1 MDKNIIL
8 KAHQE
13 GEIHPNGKWVWRS
26 AARGGKGDWRTIPKN
41 LLGKVQPGGNINDVS
56 GDNAGNQPQQSNQ
69 PQQKQDENSS
79 GKKDITKY
87 SKDELLAWAKKTNE
101 DVLSKIVNKTDGHNM
116 ARQIAYDELVDRG
129 SDVSKLNTSGLKVN
143 GKKQDG
149 SSADNGNS
157 KQKSQQQPKVQAK
170 TYDNYK
176 TKKPEVPIHIGK
188 FTIRKQS
195 GKQEDTDYNTQKSKY
210 EKFDDAH
217 IIKFVNAQHMAPES
231 RQVAFDIAYER
242 GIPEDKLNINGS
254 LKDYWDKQ
262 KRLQNDVKTTG
273 SSDDDDETTWT
284 SVDTGL
290 DNFEDV
296 TGQSVDEFM
305 ENFPEGD
312 MGWMSQDDERVQKAF
327 NKLKT
332 PSDRRLYDNF
342 VDAQKRKNPKYVN
355 QKMQLN
361 RLRKSYFSFL
371 GKNNNRP
378 MLVSMGGAG
387 VGKTWNFNHM
397 AQDYCGMVKWDSEKA
412 KAAEEA
418 GQEYTDFDYIVAPQ
432 INSVPKLCKFLSKY
446 KDKVVVFD
454 DNDALLTDNEM
465 SNIMKTLCDGT
476 PSNRYFAE
484 YDEKGKA
491 TGKNAVFKGKIVV
504 MTNKSSD
511 QLLRNPDAGAVM
523 SRAAQN
529 EVSFTINENIEALKD
544 RFMSMDCN
552 IDIPSYDDAQ
562 EKQLR
567 QDIFDYINDNKDK
580 LDPKSFTVRKFA
592 ALYEKAAEEINAA
605 EAASQS
611 ASAADDM
618 TPEDWRESALDILN
632 KAMDDSALN
641 VNMAFHDPEDDLTEK
656 EKKEYAKIF
665 KKIDSDDG
673 WEFNE
678 TQDDEKEDK
687 DDKTSSSKKKVKK
700 KKIKKSFEDEFG
712 MSLSEAESLLLG

>member
-1 MDKNIIL
+1 MRNSNIIE
-8 KAHQE
+8 KAHQVGDTNAK
-13 GEIHPNGKWVWRS
+13 GEVWVEYQPGRF
-26 AARGGKGDWRTIPKN
+26 DWRNPKHKAVVAYRQSK
-41 LLGKVQPGGNINDVS
+41 GQGNN
-56 GDNAGNQPQQSNQ
+56 SNSDS
-69 PQQKQDENSS
+69 K
-79 GKKDITKY
+79 KKDISQF

-101 DVLSKIVNKTDGHNM
+101 DVLSKIVNKTDGHKP
-116 ARQIAYDELVDRG
+116 ARQIAYDELVSRG
-129 SDVSKLNTSGLKVN
+129 SDVSKLDTSGLNVDN
-143 GKKQDG
+143 GKKSDG
-149 SSADNGNS
+149 SSSS
-157 KQKSQQQPKVQAK
+157 KNESPKSQSKTK

-176 TKKPEVPIHIGK
+176 TKKPQVPIHIGK
-188 FTIRKQS
+188 FTVRTGS
-195 GKQEDTDYNTQKSKY
+195 GSQKDFTYDEQRAKY
-210 EKFDDAH
+210 DKFDDAH
-217 IIKFVNAQHMAPES
+217 IIKFVNAQNMAPEN

-242 GIPEDKLNINGS
+242 GIPEDKLNVDGT
-254 LKDYWDKQ
+254 LKKFWDKQ
-262 KRLQNDVKTTG
+262 KKLHDDVKTNNVN
-273 SSDDDDETTWT
+273 DDDDETQWQ

-290 DNFEDV
+290 DNFEKV
-296 TGQSVDEFM
+296 TKQSVDEFM
-305 ENFPEGD
+305 EQFPEGD
-312 MGWMSQDDERVQKAF
+312 MGWMSEDDDRVQKAF
-327 NKLKT
+327 NNLKT

-342 VDAQKRKNPKYVN
+342 IDAQKRKNPKYVN

-371 GKNNNRP
+371 SKNNQRP

-397 AQDYCGMVKWDSEKA
+397 AQDYCGMVKWDSKKA

-446 KDKVVVFD
+446 KNKVVVFD
-454 DNDALLTDNEM
+454 DNDAILTDNEM
-465 SNIMKTLCDGT
+465 SNIMKTLCDST

-484 YDEKGKA
+484 YDDKGKA
-491 TGKNAVFKGKIVV
+491 TGKNAIFSGKIVV

-511 QLLRNPDAGAVM
+511 KLQRNKDANAVM

-544 RFMSMDCN
+544 RYMTMDCN
-552 IDIPSYDDAQ
+552 INIPSFDDAK

-567 QDIFDYINDNKDK
+567 QDIFDYIVDNKDK
-580 LDPKSFTVRKFA
+580 LDPRSFTVRKFA

-632 KAMDDSALN
+632 KGENNEALN
-641 VNMAFHDPEDDLTEK
+641 VNMAFHDPEDDLTE
-656 EKKEYAKIF
+656 EERKKFAKIF
-665 KKIDSDDG
+665 KKIDEDDG

-678 TQDDEKEDK
+678 TSGDEKEDAA
-687 DDKTSSSKKKVKK
+687 DDKVNSKKKTK
-700 KKIKKSFEDEFG
+700 KKIKKAIDIDLG
-712 MSLSEAESLLLG
+712 MSLSEAENLLLG

>member
-1 MDKNIIL
+1 MNKDIIL
-8 KAHQE
+8 KAHKE
-13 GEIHPNGKWVWRS
+13 GDIHPNGKLIWRQ
-26 AARGGKGDWRTIPKN
+26 AANGGRGDWRTIPKS
-41 LLGKVQPGGNINDVS
+41 QRGGAQTANNGGSADS
-56 GDNAGNQPQQSNQ
+56 
-69 PQQKQDENSS
+69 K
-79 GKKDITKY
+79 KKDISQF

-101 DVLSKIVNKTDGHNM
+101 DVLSKIVNKTDGHKP
-116 ARQIAYDELVDRG
+116 ARQIAYDELVSRG
-129 SDVSKLNTSGLKVN
+129 SDVSKLDTSGLKVDN
-143 GKKQDG
+143 GKKSD
-149 SSADNGNS
+149 SSSSS
-157 KQKSQQQPKVQAK
+157 KTESPKSQSKAK

-176 TKKPEVPIHIGK
+176 TKKPQVPIHIGK
-188 FTIRKQS
+188 FTVRSTGS
-195 GKQEDTDYNTQKSKY
+195 GSQKDFTYDEQKARYN
-210 EKFDDAH
+210 KFDDAH
-217 IIKFVNAQHMAPES
+217 IIKFVNAQNMAPEN

-242 GIPEDKLNINGS
+242 GIPEDKLNVDGT
-254 LKDYWDKQ
+254 LKKFWDKQ
-262 KRLQNDVKTTG
+262 KKLQDDVKT
-273 SSDDDDETTWT
+273 SNNVDDDDETQWQ

-290 DNFEDV
+290 ENFEKV
-296 TGQSVDEFM
+296 TKQTVDEFM
-305 ENFPEGD
+305 EQFPEGD
-312 MGWMSQDDERVQKAF
+312 MGWMSEDDDRVQKAF
-327 NKLKT
+327 NNLKT

-342 VDAQKRKNPKYVN
+342 IDAQKRKNPKYVN

-371 GKNNNRP
+371 SKNNQRP

-412 KAAEEA
+412 KAADEA

-454 DNDALLTDNEM
+454 DNDAILTDNEM

-484 YDEKGKA
+484 YDDKGKA
-491 TGKNAVFKGKIVV
+491 TGKNAIFSGKIVV

-511 QLLRNPDAGAVM
+511 KLQRNKDANAVM

-544 RFMSMDCN
+544 RYMTMDCN
-552 IDIPSYDDAQ
+552 INIPSFDDAK

-567 QDIFDYINDNKDK
+567 KDIFDYIVDNKDK
-580 LDPKSFTVRKFA
+580 LDPRSFTVRKFA

-632 KAMDDSALN
+632 KGENNEPLN
-641 VNMAFHDPEDDLTEK
+641 VDMAFHDPEDDLTEE
-656 EKKEYAKIF
+656 EKRKFAKIF
-665 KKIDSDDG
+665 KKIDTDDG

-678 TQDDEKEDK
+678 TSGDEKEDAA
-687 DDKTSSSKKKVKK
+687 DDKVTSKKKTK
-700 KKIKKSFEDEFG
+700 KKIKKAVDIDLG
-712 MSLSEAESLLLG
+712 MSLSEAENLLLG

>member
-1 MDKNIIL
+1 MNKDIIL
-8 KAHQE
+8 KAHKE
-13 GEIHPNGKWVWRS
+13 GDIHPNGKLIWRQ
-26 AARGGKGDWRTIPKN
+26 AANGGRGDWRTIPKS
-41 LLGKVQPGGNINDVS
+41 QRGGAQTANNGGAADS
-56 GDNAGNQPQQSNQ
+56 
-69 PQQKQDENSS
+69 K
-79 GKKDITKY
+79 KKDISQF

-101 DVLSKIVNKTDGHNM
+101 DVLSKIVNKTDGHKP
-116 ARQIAYDELVDRG
+116 ARQIAYDELVSRG
-129 SDVSKLNTSGLKVN
+129 SDVSKLDTSGLKVDN
-143 GKKQDG
+143 GKKSD
-149 SSADNGNS
+149 SSSSS
-157 KQKSQQQPKVQAK
+157 KTESPKSQSKAK

-176 TKKPEVPIHIGK
+176 TKKPQVPIHIGK
-188 FTIRKQS
+188 FTVRSTGS
-195 GKQEDTDYNTQKSKY
+195 GSQKDFTYDEQKARYN
-210 EKFDDAH
+210 KFDDAH
-217 IIKFVNAQHMAPES
+217 IIKFVNAQNMAPEN

-242 GIPEDKLNINGS
+242 GIPEDKLNVDGT
-254 LKDYWDKQ
+254 LKKFWDKQ
-262 KRLQNDVKTTG
+262 KKLQDDVKT
-273 SSDDDDETTWT
+273 SNNVDDDDEIQWQ

-290 DNFEDV
+290 ENFEKV
-296 TGQSVDEFM
+296 TKQSVDEFM
-305 ENFPEGD
+305 EQFPEGD
-312 MGWMSQDDERVQKAF
+312 MGWMSEDDDRVQKAF
-327 NKLKT
+327 NNLKT

-342 VDAQKRKNPKYVN
+342 IDAQKRKNPKYVN

-371 GKNNNRP
+371 SKNNQRP

-412 KAAEEA
+412 KAADEA

-454 DNDALLTDNEM
+454 DNDAILTDNEM

-484 YDEKGKA
+484 YDDKGKA
-491 TGKNAVFKGKIVV
+491 TGKNAIFSGKIVV

-511 QLLRNPDAGAVM
+511 KLQRNKDANAVM

-544 RFMSMDCN
+544 RYMTMDCN
-552 IDIPSYDDAQ
+552 INIPSFDDAK

-567 QDIFDYINDNKDK
+567 KDIFDYIVDNKDK
-580 LDPKSFTVRKFA
+580 LDPRSFTVRKFA

-632 KAMDDSALN
+632 KGENNEPLN
-641 VNMAFHDPEDDLTEK
+641 VNMAFHDPEDDLTEE
-656 EKKEYAKIF
+656 EKRKFAKIF
-665 KKIDSDDG
+665 KKIDTDDG

-678 TQDDEKEDK
+678 TSGDEKEDAA
-687 DDKTSSSKKKVKK
+687 DDKVTSKKKTKK
-700 KKIKKSFEDEFG
+700 KKIKKAVDIDLG
-712 MSLSEAESLLLG
+712 MSLSEAENLLLG

>member
-1 MDKNIIL
+1 MNKDIIL
-8 KAHQE
+8 KAHKE
-13 GEIHPNGKWVWRS
+13 GDIHPNGKLIWRQ
-26 AARGGKGDWRTIPKN
+26 AANGGKGDWRTIPKS
-41 LLGKVQPGGNINDVS
+41 QRGGAQTANNGGAADS
-56 GDNAGNQPQQSNQ
+56 
-69 PQQKQDENSS
+69 K
-79 GKKDITKY
+79 KKDISQF

-101 DVLSKIVNKTDGHNM
+101 DVLSKIVNKTDGHKP
-116 ARQIAYDELVDRG
+116 ARQIAYDELVSRG
-129 SDVSKLNTSGLKVN
+129 SDVSKLDTSGLKVDN
-143 GKKQDG
+143 GKKSDG
-149 SSADNGNS
+149 SSSS
-157 KQKSQQQPKVQAK
+157 KTESPKSQSKAK

-176 TKKPEVPIHIGK
+176 TKKPQVPIHIGK
-188 FTIRKQS
+188 FTVRSIGS
-195 GKQEDTDYNTQKSKY
+195 GSQKDFTYDEQKARYN
-210 EKFDDAH
+210 KFDDAH
-217 IIKFVNAQHMAPES
+217 IIKFVNAQNMAPEN

-242 GIPEDKLNINGS
+242 GIPEDKLNVDGT
-254 LKDYWDKQ
+254 LKKFWDKQ
-262 KRLQNDVKTTG
+262 KKLQDDVKT
-273 SSDDDDETTWT
+273 SNNVDDDDETQWQ

-290 DNFEDV
+290 ENFEKV
-296 TGQSVDEFM
+296 TKQSVDEFM
-305 ENFPEGD
+305 EQFPEGD
-312 MGWMSQDDERVQKAF
+312 MGWMSEDDDRVQKAF
-327 NKLKT
+327 NNLKT

-342 VDAQKRKNPKYVN
+342 IDAQKRKNPKYVN

-371 GKNNNRP
+371 SKNNQRP

-412 KAAEEA
+412 KAADEA

-454 DNDALLTDNEM
+454 DNDAILTDNEM

-484 YDEKGKA
+484 YDDKGKA
-491 TGKNAVFKGKIVV
+491 TGKNAIFSGKIVV

-511 QLLRNPDAGAVM
+511 KLQRNKDANAVM

-544 RFMSMDCN
+544 RYMTMDCN
-552 IDIPSYDDAQ
+552 INIPSFDDAK

-567 QDIFDYINDNKDK
+567 KDIFDYIVDNKDK
-580 LDPKSFTVRKFA
+580 LDPRSFTVRKFA

-605 EAASQS
+605 DAASQS

-632 KAMDDSALN
+632 KGENNEPLN
-641 VNMAFHDPEDDLTEK
+641 VNMAFHDPEDDLTEE
-656 EKKEYAKIF
+656 EKRKFAKIF
-665 KKIDSDDG
+665 KKIDTDDG

-678 TQDDEKEDK
+678 TSGDEKEDAA
-687 DDKTSSSKKKVKK
+687 DDKVTSKKKTK
-700 KKIKKSFEDEFG
+700 KKIKKAVDIDLG
-712 MSLSEAESLLLG
+712 MSLSEAENLLLG

>member
-1 MDKNIIL
+1 MNEDIIL
-8 KAHQE
+8 KANHKE
-13 GEIHPNGKWVWRS
+13 GDLHPNGKWVWRQS
-26 AARGGKGDWRTIPKN
+26 ARGGKGDWRTIPKN
-41 LLGKVQPGGNINDVS
+41 QRGAAQTANGG
-56 GDNAGNQPQQSNQ
+56 GDG
-69 PQQKQDENSS
+69 S
-79 GKKDITKY
+79 GKKDI
-87 SKDELLAWAKKTNE
+87 SQFSRDELLAWAKKTNE
-101 DVLSKIVNKTDGHNM
+101 DVLSKIVNKTDAHQP
-116 ARQIAYDELVDRG
+116 ARQIAYNELVSRG
-129 SDVSKLNTSGLKVN
+129 SDVSKLDTSGLDVKDS
-143 GKKQDG
+143 KSAK
-149 SSADNGNS
+149 SSTSTPAP
-157 KQKSQQQPKVQAK
+157 KTQQPNVK
-170 TYDNYK
+170 TYDKYK
-176 TKKPEVPIHIGK
+176 TKKPQVPIRIGK
-188 FTIRKQS
+188 FTIRKKNGS
-195 GKQEDTDYNTQKSKY
+195 QEDITYDEQKVKFD
-210 EKFDDAH
+210 KFDDAH
-217 IIKFVNAQHMAPES
+217 IIKYVNAQNMAPES

-242 GIPEDKLNINGS
+242 GIPEDKLDVGGT
-254 LKDYWDKQ
+254 LKNFWDKQ
-262 KRLQNDVKTTG
+262 KKLQDDVKT
-273 SSDDDDETTWT
+273 SNDDDDDETQWV

-290 DNFEDV
+290 DNFEKV

-305 ENFPEGD
+305 EQFPEGD
-312 MGWMSQDDERVQKAF
+312 MGWMSEEDDRVKKAF
-327 NKLKT
+327 NNLKT

-342 VDAQKRKNPKYVN
+342 LDAQKRKNPKYVN

-371 GKNNNRP
+371 SKNNNRP

-454 DNDALLTDNEM
+454 DNDAILTDNEM

-511 QLLRNPDAGAVM
+511 KLLRNPDAGAVM

-544 RFMSMDCN
+544 RYMSMDCN
-552 IDIPSYDDAQ
+552 IDIPSFDDAK
-562 EKQLR
+562 EKKLR
-567 QDIFDYINDNKDK
+567 QDIFDYIVDNKDK

-618 TPEDWRESALDILN
+618 TPEDWRDSALDILN
-632 KAMDDSALN
+632 KGEDNEPLN
-641 VNMAFHDPEDDLTEK
+641 VNMAFHDPEDDLTE
-656 EKKEYAKIF
+656 EERKKFAKVF
-665 KKIDSDDG
+665 KKIDADDG

-678 TQDDEKEDK
+678 TKGDEKEDAA
-687 DDKTSSSKKKVKK
+687 DDKATSKKKTK
-700 KKIKKSFEDEFG
+700 KKIKKSIDVDLG
-712 MSLSEAESLLLG
+712 MSLSEAENLLLS

>member
-1 MDKNIIL
+1 MNKDIIL
-8 KAHQE
+8 KAHKE
-13 GEIHPNGKWVWRS
+13 GDIHPNGKLIWRQ
-26 AARGGKGDWRTIPKN
+26 AANGGRGDWRTIPKS
-41 LLGKVQPGGNINDVS
+41 QRGGAQTANNGGAADS
-56 GDNAGNQPQQSNQ
+56 
-69 PQQKQDENSS
+69 K
-79 GKKDITKY
+79 KKDISQF

-101 DVLSKIVNKTDGHNM
+101 DVLSKIVNKTDGHKP
-116 ARQIAYDELVDRG
+116 ARQIAYDELVSRG
-129 SDVSKLNTSGLKVN
+129 SDVSKLDTSGLKVDN
-143 GKKQDG
+143 GKKSD
-149 SSADNGNS
+149 SSSSS
-157 KQKSQQQPKVQAK
+157 KTESPKSQSKAK

-176 TKKPEVPIHIGK
+176 TKKPQVPIHIGK
-188 FTIRKQS
+188 FTVRSTGS
-195 GKQEDTDYNTQKSKY
+195 GSQKDFTYDEQKARYN
-210 EKFDDAH
+210 KFDDAH
-217 IIKFVNAQHMAPES
+217 IIKFVNAQNMAPEN

-242 GIPEDKLNINGS
+242 GIPEDKLNVDGT
-254 LKDYWDKQ
+254 LKKFWDKQ
-262 KRLQNDVKTTG
+262 KKLQDDVKT
-273 SSDDDDETTWT
+273 SNNVDDDDETQWQ

-290 DNFEDV
+290 ENFEKV
-296 TGQSVDEFM
+296 TKQSVDEFM
-305 ENFPEGD
+305 EQFPEGD
-312 MGWMSQDDERVQKAF
+312 MGWMSEDDDRVQKAF
-327 NKLKT
+327 NNLKT

-342 VDAQKRKNPKYVN
+342 IDAQKRKNPKYVN

-371 GKNNNRP
+371 SKNNQRP

-412 KAAEEA
+412 KAADEA

-454 DNDALLTDNEM
+454 DNDAILTDNEM

-484 YDEKGKA
+484 YDDKGKA
-491 TGKNAVFKGKIVV
+491 TGKNAIFSGKIVV

-511 QLLRNPDAGAVM
+511 KLQRNKDANAVM

-544 RFMSMDCN
+544 RYMTMDCN
-552 IDIPSYDDAQ
+552 INIPSFDDAK

-567 QDIFDYINDNKDK
+567 KDIFDYIVDNKDK
-580 LDPKSFTVRKFA
+580 LDPRSFTVRKFA

-632 KAMDDSALN
+632 KGENNEPLN
-641 VNMAFHDPEDDLTEK
+641 VNMAFHDPEDDLTEE
-656 EKKEYAKIF
+656 EKRKFAKIF
-665 KKIDSDDG
+665 KKIDTDDG

-678 TQDDEKEDK
+678 TSGDEKEDAA
-687 DDKTSSSKKKVKK
+687 DDKVTSKKKTKK
-700 KKIKKSFEDEFG
+700 KKIKKAVDIDLG
-712 MSLSEAESLLLG
+712 MSLSEAENLLLG

>member
-1 MDKNIIL
+1 MRNSNIIE
-8 KAHQE
+8 KAHQVGDTNAKGYVWVE
-13 GEIHPNGKWVWRS
+13 YKPGKF
-26 AARGGKGDWRTIPKN
+26 DWRPPKHKAVVAYHQSK
-41 LLGKVQPGGNINDVS
+41 GQGGN
-56 GDNAGNQPQQSNQ
+56 
-69 PQQKQDENSS
+69 NSS
-79 GKKDITKY
+79 VDDSKKKDISQF

-101 DVLSKIVNKTDGHNM
+101 DVLSKIVNKIDGHKP
-116 ARQIAYDELVDRG
+116 ARQIAYDELVSRG
-129 SDVSKLNTSGLKVN
+129 SDVSKLDTSGLSVDN
-143 GKKQDG
+143 GKKSDGG
-149 SSADNGNS
+149 SS
-157 KQKSQQQPKVQAK
+157 KTKTPKPQLKTK

-176 TKKPEVPIHIGK
+176 TKKPQVPIHIGK
-188 FTIRKQS
+188 FTVRTGS
-195 GKQEDTDYNTQKSKY
+195 GSQKDFTYDEQKAKYN
-210 EKFDDAH
+210 KFDDAH
-217 IIKFVNAQHMAPES
+217 IIKFVNAQNMAPES

-242 GIPEDKLNINGS
+242 GIPEDKLNVDGT
-254 LKDYWDKQ
+254 LKEFWDKQ
-262 KRLQNDVKTTG
+262 KRLQNDVKTTTN
-273 SSDDDDETTWT
+273 DEDDETQWQ

-290 DNFEDV
+290 DDFEKV

-305 ENFPEGD
+305 EQFPEGD
-312 MGWMSQDDERVQKAF
+312 MGWMSEVDDRVQKAF
-327 NKLKT
+327 NNLKT

-371 GKNNNRP
+371 SKNNNRP

-397 AQDYCGMVKWDSEKA
+397 AQDYCGMVKWDSKKA
-412 KAAEEA
+412 KAAYEA

-454 DNDALLTDNEM
+454 DNDAILTDNEM

-484 YDEKGKA
+484 YDDKGKA
-491 TGKNAVFKGKIVV
+491 TGKNAVFSGKIVV

-511 QLLRNPDAGAVM
+511 KLQRNKDANAVM

-544 RFMSMDCN
+544 RYMTMDCN
-552 IDIPSYDDAQ
+552 INIPSFDDAK

-567 QDIFDYINDNKDK
+567 QDIFDYIVDNKDK
-580 LDPKSFTVRKFA
+580 LDPRSFTVRKFA

-632 KAMDDSALN
+632 KGENNEPLN
-641 VNMAFHDPEDDLTEK
+641 VNMAFHDPEDDLSEE
-656 EKKEYAKIF
+656 EKKKFAKIF
-665 KKIDSDDG
+665 KKIDKDDG

-678 TQDDEKEDK
+678 TSGDEKEDAA
-687 DDKTSSSKKKVKK
+687 DDKVTSKKKTK
-700 KKIKKSFEDEFG
+700 KKIKKAIDVDLG
-712 MSLSEAESLLLG
+712 MSLSEAENLLLG

>member
-1 MDKNIIL
+1 MNKDIIL
-8 KAHQE
+8 KAHKE
-13 GEIHPNGKWVWRS
+13 GDIHPNGKWVWRQ
-26 AARGGKGDWRTIPKN
+26 AARGGKGDWRTIPKSQR
-41 LLGKVQPGGNINDVS
+41 GAVQTDNNGGSADS
-56 GDNAGNQPQQSNQ
+56 
-69 PQQKQDENSS
+69 K
-79 GKKDITKY
+79 KKDISQF

-101 DVLSKIVNKTDGHNM
+101 DVLSKIVNKTDGHKP
-116 ARQIAYDELVDRG
+116 ARQIAYDELVSRG
-129 SDVSKLNTSGLKVN
+129 SDVSKLDTSGLKVDD
-143 GKKQDG
+143 GKKSD
-149 SSADNGNS
+149 SSSSS
-157 KQKSQQQPKVQAK
+157 KTESPKSQSKAK

-176 TKKPEVPIHIGK
+176 TKKPQVPIHIGK
-188 FTIRKQS
+188 FTVRSTGS
-195 GKQEDTDYNTQKSKY
+195 GSQKDFTYDEQKARYN
-210 EKFDDAH
+210 KFDDAH
-217 IIKFVNAQHMAPES
+217 IIKFVNAQNMAPEN

-242 GIPEDKLNINGS
+242 GIPEDKLNVDGT
-254 LKDYWDKQ
+254 LKKFWDKQ
-262 KRLQNDVKTTG
+262 KKLQDDVKT
-273 SSDDDDETTWT
+273 SNNVDDDDETQWQ

-290 DNFEDV
+290 ENFEKV
-296 TGQSVDEFM
+296 TKQTVDEFM
-305 ENFPEGD
+305 EQFPEGD
-312 MGWMSQDDERVQKAF
+312 MGWMSEDDDRVQKAF
-327 NKLKT
+327 NNLKT

-342 VDAQKRKNPKYVN
+342 IDAQKRKNPKYVN

-371 GKNNNRP
+371 SKNNQRP

-412 KAAEEA
+412 KAADEA

-454 DNDALLTDNEM
+454 DNDAILTDNEM

-484 YDEKGKA
+484 YDDKGKA
-491 TGKNAVFKGKIVV
+491 TGKNAIFSGKIVV

-511 QLLRNPDAGAVM
+511 KLQRNKDANAVM

-544 RFMSMDCN
+544 RYMTMDCN
-552 IDIPSYDDAQ
+552 INIPSFDDAK

-567 QDIFDYINDNKDK
+567 KDIFDYIVDNKDK
-580 LDPKSFTVRKFA
+580 LDPRSFTVRKFA

-632 KAMDDSALN
+632 KGENNEPLN
-641 VNMAFHDPEDDLTEK
+641 VDMAFHDPEDDLTEE
-656 EKKEYAKIF
+656 EKRKFAKIF
-665 KKIDSDDG
+665 KKIDTDDG

-678 TQDDEKEDK
+678 TSGDEKEDAA
-687 DDKTSSSKKKVKK
+687 DDKVTSKKKTK
-700 KKIKKSFEDEFG
+700 KKIKKAVDIDLG
-712 MSLSEAESLLLG
+712 MSLSEAENLLLG

>member
-1 MDKNIIL
+1 MNKDIIL
-8 KAHQE
+8 KAHKE
-13 GEIHPNGKWVWRS
+13 GDIHPNGKLIWRQ
-26 AARGGKGDWRTIPKN
+26 AANGGRGDWRTIPKS
-41 LLGKVQPGGNINDVS
+41 QRGGAQTANNGAAADS
-56 GDNAGNQPQQSNQ
+56 
-69 PQQKQDENSS
+69 K
-79 GKKDITKY
+79 KKDISQF

-101 DVLSKIVNKTDGHNM
+101 DVLSKIVNKTDGHKP
-116 ARQIAYDELVDRG
+116 ARQIAYDELVSRG
-129 SDVSKLNTSGLKVN
+129 SDVSKLDTSGLKVDN
-143 GKKQDG
+143 GKKSD
-149 SSADNGNS
+149 SSSSS
-157 KQKSQQQPKVQAK
+157 KTESPKSQSKAK

-176 TKKPEVPIHIGK
+176 TKKPQVPIHIGK
-188 FTIRKQS
+188 FTVRSTGS
-195 GKQEDTDYNTQKSKY
+195 GSQKDFTYDEQKARYN
-210 EKFDDAH
+210 KFDDAH
-217 IIKFVNAQHMAPES
+217 IIKFVNAQNMAPEN

-242 GIPEDKLNINGS
+242 GIPEDKLNVDGT
-254 LKDYWDKQ
+254 LKKFWDKQ
-262 KRLQNDVKTTG
+262 KKLQDDVKT
-273 SSDDDDETTWT
+273 SNNVDDDDETQWQ

-290 DNFEDV
+290 ENFEKV
-296 TGQSVDEFM
+296 TKQSVDEFM
-305 ENFPEGD
+305 EQFPEGD
-312 MGWMSQDDERVQKAF
+312 MGWMSEDDDRVQKAF
-327 NKLKT
+327 NNLKT

-342 VDAQKRKNPKYVN
+342 IDAQKRKNPKYVN

-371 GKNNNRP
+371 SKNNQRP

-412 KAAEEA
+412 KAADEA

-446 KDKVVVFD
+446 KNKVVVFD
-454 DNDALLTDNEM
+454 DNDAILTDNEM

-484 YDEKGKA
+484 YDDKGKA
-491 TGKNAVFKGKIVV
+491 TGKNAIFSGKIVV

-511 QLLRNPDAGAVM
+511 KLQRNKDANAVM

-544 RFMSMDCN
+544 RYMTMDCN
-552 IDIPSYDDAQ
+552 INIPSFDDAK

-567 QDIFDYINDNKDK
+567 KDIFDYIVDNKDK
-580 LDPKSFTVRKFA
+580 LDPRSFTVRKFA

-632 KAMDDSALN
+632 KGENNEPLN
-641 VNMAFHDPEDDLTEK
+641 VNMAFHDPEDDLTEE
-656 EKKEYAKIF
+656 EKRKFAKIF
-665 KKIDSDDG
+665 KKIDTDDG

-678 TQDDEKEDK
+678 TSGDEKEDAA
-687 DDKTSSSKKKVKK
+687 DDKVTSKKKTKK
-700 KKIKKSFEDEFG
+700 KKIKKAVDIDLG
-712 MSLSEAESLLLG
+712 MSLSEAENLLLG

>member
-1 MDKNIIL
+1 MNKDIIL
-8 KAHQE
+8 KAHKE
-13 GEIHPNGKWVWRS
+13 GDIHPNGKLIWRQ
-26 AARGGKGDWRTIPKN
+26 AANGGRGDWRTIPKS
-41 LLGKVQPGGNINDVS
+41 QRGGAQTANNGGSADS
-56 GDNAGNQPQQSNQ
+56 
-69 PQQKQDENSS
+69 K
-79 GKKDITKY
+79 KKDISQF

-101 DVLSKIVNKTDGHNM
+101 DVLSKIVNKTDGHKP
-116 ARQIAYDELVDRG
+116 ARQIAYDELVSRG
-129 SDVSKLNTSGLKVN
+129 SDVSKLDTSGLKVDN
-143 GKKQDG
+143 GKKSD
-149 SSADNGNS
+149 SSSSS
-157 KQKSQQQPKVQAK
+157 KTESPKSQSKAK

-176 TKKPEVPIHIGK
+176 TKKPQVPIHIGK
-188 FTIRKQS
+188 FTVRSTGS
-195 GKQEDTDYNTQKSKY
+195 GSQKDFTYDEQKARYN
-210 EKFDDAH
+210 KFDDAH
-217 IIKFVNAQHMAPES
+217 IIKFVNAQNMAPEN

-242 GIPEDKLNINGS
+242 GIPEDKLNVDGT
-254 LKDYWDKQ
+254 LKKFWDKQ
-262 KRLQNDVKTTG
+262 KKLQDDVKT
-273 SSDDDDETTWT
+273 SNNVDDDDETQWQ

-290 DNFEDV
+290 ENFEKV
-296 TGQSVDEFM
+296 TKQTVDEFM
-305 ENFPEGD
+305 EQFPEGD
-312 MGWMSQDDERVQKAF
+312 MGWMSEDDDRVQKAF
-327 NKLKT
+327 NNLKT

-342 VDAQKRKNPKYVN
+342 IDAQKRKNPKYVN

-371 GKNNNRP
+371 SKNNQRP

-412 KAAEEA
+412 KAADEA

-454 DNDALLTDNEM
+454 DNDAILTDNEM

-484 YDEKGKA
+484 YDDKGKA
-491 TGKNAVFKGKIVV
+491 TGKNAIFSGKIVV

-511 QLLRNPDAGAVM
+511 KLQRNKDANAVM

-544 RFMSMDCN
+544 RYMTMDCN
-552 IDIPSYDDAQ
+552 INIPSFDDAK

-567 QDIFDYINDNKDK
+567 KDIFDYIVDNKDK
-580 LDPKSFTVRKFA
+580 LDPRSFTVRKFA

-632 KAMDDSALN
+632 KGENNEPLN
-641 VNMAFHDPEDDLTEK
+641 VNMAFHDPEDDLTEE
-656 EKKEYAKIF
+656 EKRKFAKIF
-665 KKIDSDDG
+665 KKIDTDDG

-678 TQDDEKEDK
+678 TSGDEKEDAA
-687 DDKTSSSKKKVKK
+687 DDKVTSKKKTKK
-700 KKIKKSFEDEFG
+700 KKIKKAIDIDLG
-712 MSLSEAESLLLG
+712 MSLSEAENLLLG

>member
-26 AARGGKGDWRTIPKN
+26 DAREGKGDWRTIPKN
-41 LLGKVQPGGNINDVS
+41 LRGKVQPGGNINDVS

-129 SDVSKLNTSGLKVN
+129 SDVSKLNASGLKVN
-143 GKKQDG
+143 GKKQDS

-157 KQKSQQQPKVQAK
+157 KQKSQQQPKAQAN

-188 FTIRKQS
+188 FTIRKKS
-195 GKQEDTDYNTQKSKY
+195 GKQEEIDYNTQKSKY
-210 EKFDDAH
+210 EKFDNDH
-217 IIKFVNAQHMAPES
+217 IIKFVNAQNMAPES

-242 GIPEDKLNINGS
+242 GISEDKLDVSGT
-254 LKDYWDKQ
+254 LKKYWDKQ
-262 KRLQNDVKTTG
+262 KSLQSDIKTTS

-290 DNFEDV
+290 DSFEDV

-305 ENFPEGD
+305 EKFPEGD

-327 NKLKT
+327 KGLKT

-371 GKNNNRP
+371 SKNNNRP

-397 AQDYCGMVKWDSEKA
+397 AQDYCGMVKWDSDKA

-491 TGKNAVFKGKIVV
+491 TGKNAVFRGKIVV

-544 RFMSMDCN
+544 RFMTMDCN

-567 QDIFDYINDNKDK
+567 QDIFDYIVENKDK

-592 ALYEKAAEEINAA
+592 ALYEKAAEEINAT
-605 EAASQS
+605 EAARQS

-618 TPEDWRESALDILN
+618 TPEDWRDSALDILN
-632 KAMDDSALN
+632 KAMDNSVLN
-641 VNMAFHDPEDDLTEK
+641 TNMAFHDPEDDLTEK

-665 KKIDSDDG
+665 NKIDSDDG

-678 TQDDEKEDK
+678 TPDDKKEDK
-687 DDKTSSSKKKVKK
+687 ASSSKKTKK
-700 KKIKKSFEDEFG
+700 RVKKSFEDEFG
-712 MSLSEAESLLLG
+712 MSLSEAENLLLG

>member
-1 MDKNIIL
+1 MNKDIIL
-8 KAHQE
+8 KAHKE
-13 GEIHPNGKWVWRS
+13 GDIHPNGKLIWRQ
-26 AARGGKGDWRTIPKN
+26 AANGGRGDWRTIPKS
-41 LLGKVQPGGNINDVS
+41 QRGGAQTANNGGAADS
-56 GDNAGNQPQQSNQ
+56 
-69 PQQKQDENSS
+69 K
-79 GKKDITKY
+79 KKDISQF

-101 DVLSKIVNKTDGHNM
+101 DVLSKIVNKTDGHKP
-116 ARQIAYDELVDRG
+116 ARQIAYDELVSRG
-129 SDVSKLNTSGLKVN
+129 SDVSKLDTSGLKVDN
-143 GKKQDG
+143 GKKSD
-149 SSADNGNS
+149 SSSSS
-157 KQKSQQQPKVQAK
+157 KTESPKSQSKAK

-176 TKKPEVPIHIGK
+176 TKKPQVPIHIGK
-188 FTIRKQS
+188 FTVRSTGS
-195 GKQEDTDYNTQKSKY
+195 GSQKDFTYDEQKARYN
-210 EKFDDAH
+210 KFDDAH
-217 IIKFVNAQHMAPES
+217 IIKFVNAQNMAPEN

-242 GIPEDKLNINGS
+242 GIPEDKLNVDGT
-254 LKDYWDKQ
+254 LKKFWDKQ
-262 KRLQNDVKTTG
+262 KKLQDDVKT
-273 SSDDDDETTWT
+273 SNNVDDDDEIQWQ

-290 DNFEDV
+290 ENFEKV
-296 TGQSVDEFM
+296 TKQSVDEFM
-305 ENFPEGD
+305 EQFPEGD
-312 MGWMSQDDERVQKAF
+312 MGWMSEDDDRVQKAF
-327 NKLKT
+327 NNLKT

-342 VDAQKRKNPKYVN
+342 IDAQKRKNPKYVN

-371 GKNNNRP
+371 SKNNQRP

-412 KAAEEA
+412 KAADEA

-454 DNDALLTDNEM
+454 DNDAILTDNEM

-484 YDEKGKA
+484 YDDKGKA
-491 TGKNAVFKGKIVV
+491 TGKNAIFSGKIVV

-511 QLLRNPDAGAVM
+511 KLQRNKDANAVM

-544 RFMSMDCN
+544 RYMTMDCN
-552 IDIPSYDDAQ
+552 INIPSFDDAK

-567 QDIFDYINDNKDK
+567 KDIFDYIVDNKDK
-580 LDPKSFTVRKFA
+580 LDPRSFTVRKFA

-632 KAMDDSALN
+632 KGENNEPLN
-641 VNMAFHDPEDDLTEK
+641 VNMAFHDPEDDLTEE
-656 EKKEYAKIF
+656 EKRKFAKIF
-665 KKIDSDDG
+665 KKIDTDDG

-678 TQDDEKEDK
+678 TSGDEKEDAA
-687 DDKTSSSKKKVKK
+687 DDKVTSKKKTK
-700 KKIKKSFEDEFG
+700 KKIKKAVDIDLG
-712 MSLSEAESLLLG
+712 MSLSEAENLLLG

>member
-1 MDKNIIL
+1 MNKDIIL
-8 KAHQE
+8 KAHKE
-13 GEIHPNGKWVWRS
+13 GDIHPNGKLIWRQ
-26 AARGGKGDWRTIPKN
+26 AANGGRGDWRTIPKS
-41 LLGKVQPGGNINDVS
+41 QRGGAQTANNGGAADS
-56 GDNAGNQPQQSNQ
+56 
-69 PQQKQDENSS
+69 K
-79 GKKDITKY
+79 KKDISQF
-87 SKDELLAWAKKTNE
+87 SKDELLVWAKKTNE
-101 DVLSKIVNKTDGHNM
+101 DVLSKIVNKTDGHKP
-116 ARQIAYDELVDRG
+116 ARQIAYDELVSRG
-129 SDVSKLNTSGLKVN
+129 SDVSKLDTSGLKVDN
-143 GKKQDG
+143 GKKSD
-149 SSADNGNS
+149 SSSSS
-157 KQKSQQQPKVQAK
+157 KTESPKSQSKAK

-176 TKKPEVPIHIGK
+176 TKKPQVPIHIGK
-188 FTIRKQS
+188 FTVRSTGS
-195 GKQEDTDYNTQKSKY
+195 GSQKDFTYDEQKARYN
-210 EKFDDAH
+210 KFDDAH
-217 IIKFVNAQHMAPES
+217 IIKFVNAQNMAPEN

-242 GIPEDKLNINGS
+242 GIPEDKLNVDGT
-254 LKDYWDKQ
+254 LKKFWDKQ
-262 KRLQNDVKTTG
+262 KKLQDDVKT
-273 SSDDDDETTWT
+273 SNNVDDDDEIQWQ

-290 DNFEDV
+290 ENFEKV
-296 TGQSVDEFM
+296 TKQSVDEFM
-305 ENFPEGD
+305 EQFPEGD
-312 MGWMSQDDERVQKAF
+312 MGWMSEDDDRVQKAF
-327 NKLKT
+327 NNLKT

-342 VDAQKRKNPKYVN
+342 IDAQKRKNPKYVN

-371 GKNNNRP
+371 SKNNQRP

-412 KAAEEA
+412 KAADEA

-454 DNDALLTDNEM
+454 DNDAILTDNEM

-484 YDEKGKA
+484 YDDKGKA
-491 TGKNAVFKGKIVV
+491 TGKNAIFSGKIVV

-511 QLLRNPDAGAVM
+511 KLQRNKDANAVM

-544 RFMSMDCN
+544 RYMTMDCN
-552 IDIPSYDDAQ
+552 INIPSFDDAK

-567 QDIFDYINDNKDK
+567 KDIFDYIVDNKDK
-580 LDPKSFTVRKFA
+580 LDPRSFTVRKFA

-632 KAMDDSALN
+632 KGENNEPLN
-641 VNMAFHDPEDDLTEK
+641 VNMAFHDPEDDLTEE
-656 EKKEYAKIF
+656 EKRKFAKIF
-665 KKIDSDDG
+665 KKIDTDDG

-678 TQDDEKEDK
+678 TSGDEKEDAA
-687 DDKTSSSKKKVKK
+687 DDKVTSKKKTKK
-700 KKIKKSFEDEFG
+700 KKIKKAVDIDLG
-712 MSLSEAESLLLG
+712 MSLSEAENLLLG